1 MTDTEDDNFNTI
13 NYKFS
18 HRIPM
23 PTDALLLEIKNELAG
38 IRVILDTIFERK
50 WPSRSEYEAWQRYRD
65 DKMIERAGRILRG
78 DDRECG

>member
-13 NYKFS
+13 NYEFS
-18 HRIPM
+18 QRMPM

-38 IRVILDTIFERK
+38 IRVILDTILEHK
-50 WPSRSEYEAWQRYRD
+50 WPSRSEYEAWQRHRD